1 MRLSGSELR
10 RMPRRKPFVSQQSLK
25 LKSKTATG
33 GAIEVDAWVVDISEG
48 GIGVEVESPLR
59 TGSIVDIV
67 GQIEPAI
74 RPGPLGRRCRVCWC
88 STSTNGGGRYHA
100 GLSFE
105 PAAARSGADL
115 PVAQTEDYYEIL
127 QLSCNAD
134 PDTIHRVFRLMA
146 QRYHPDNQDTG
157 SIDLFRQIKEAYEVL
172 SDPERRAAF
181 DAQLTTNRQRRLKIF
196 HSVENSRGAEAEK
209 RKRHGILSLL
219 YGKRLTEPDQPWI
232 SVRELEDMLGCPRE
246 HLEFSLWF
254 LKETHCVTRSD
265 NNKYVITCEGVAIVE
280 SEELK
285 PAQSSLPRLLQT
297 SKSNLEKVCNVAA
310 HESVRQYV

>member
-1 MRLSGSELR
+1 MGSGSEMR
-10 RMPRRKPFVSQQSLK
+10 RKPRRKPFGSQSSLK

-33 GAIEVDAWVVDISEG
+33 GAVEVDARVVDISEG

-59 TGSIVDIV
+59 TGSIVEIAGRID
-67 GQIEPAI
+67 PAI
-74 RPGPLGRRCRVCWC
+74 RPGPLGQRCRVCWC
-88 STSTNGGGRYHA
+88 STSTNGDGRYRA

-105 PAAARSGADL
+105 PIEAWSGVDS
-115 PVAQTEDYYEIL
+115 PVGQTEDYYEIL

-134 PDTIHRVFRLMA
+134 PETIHRVFRLMA

-157 SIDLFRQIKEAYEVL
+157 NIDLFRQIKEAYEVL

-181 DAQLTTNRQRRLKIF
+181 DAQLATNRQRRLRIF
-196 HSVENSRGAEAEK
+196 HSLENSRGVEAER

-219 YGKRLTEPDQPWI
+219 YGRRLTEPDQPWI

-246 HLEFSLWF
+246 HLEFSLWY

-265 NNKYVITCEGVAIVE
+265 NNKYVITCEGVAVVE
-280 SEELK
+280 SEELN
-285 PAQSSLPRLLQT
+285 PVQSSFPLLLQS
-297 SKSNLEKVCNVAA
+297 SKPPLEKVGHVAA
-310 HESVRQYV
+310 HEGIRRYV

>member
-1 MRLSGSELR
+1 MRLSGSEMR
-10 RMPRRKPFVSQQSLK
+10 RMPRRKPFVSQQGLK
-25 LKSKTATG
+25 LKSKAVTG
-33 GAIEVDAWVVDISEG
+33 GATEVDAWVVDISEG

-88 STSTNGGGRYHA
+88 STSTNGDGRYHA

-105 PAAARSGADL
+105 PAAARSGADS

-157 SIDLFRQIKEAYEVL
+157 SSDLFRQIKEAYEVL

-181 DAQLTTNRQRRLKIF
+181 DAQLTTNRQRRFKIF
-196 HSVENSRGAEAEK
+196 HSVENSRGVEAEK

-219 YGKRLTEPDQPWI
+219 YGKRLTEPDQPFAKFH
-232 SVRELEDMLGCPRE
+232 P
-246 HLEFSLWF
+246 
-254 LKETHCVTRSD
+254 
-265 NNKYVITCEGVAIVE
+265 
-280 SEELK
+280 
-285 PAQSSLPRLLQT
+285 
-297 SKSNLEKVCNVAA
+297 
-310 HESVRQYV
+310 